1 MELLQAM
8 KVFSAVAKLGSFT
21 NAAEVLQVGRPHVT
35 RYVQELEAAL
45 GVRLFQRTTRS
56 VKLTAEGEQF
66 YARTEEILAGID
78 DATTMFSQSSEAMRG
93 RLRVDL
99 PAALSQQKFLD
110 RLHAFSHQYP
120 GLDLVLGVTDRTVDL
135 VAEGVDCVLRIGDLP
150 DSSLVGRR
158 VGAAVMVMCAS
169 PSYLAE
175 YGTPASLSDLAAH
188 KGIHFLSGH
197 DNRPLAWRFLEDGQ
211 EQTAAC
217 SVSISVNESNAY
229 VRCGV
234 AGFGLIQVPGI
245 LVERQLA
252 EGALVEVL
260 APCRPTP
267 WPVSLLY
274 PSRQYVSPRVR
285 LFSQWLIDELVSLDE
300 TWFVPRH
307 RAAGKP
313 E

>member
-21 NAAEVLQVGRPHVT
+21 NAAEILQVGRPHVT

-56 VKLTAEGEQF
+56 VRLTAEGEQF

-78 DATTMFSQSSEAMRG
+78 DATTMFSHTTEAMRG

-99 PAALSQQKFLD
+99 PAALSQQGLVN
-110 RLHAFSHQYP
+110 RLHDFARQYP
-120 GLDLVLGVTDRTVDL
+120 GLELVLGVTDRTVDL
-135 VAEGVDCVLRIGDLP
+135 VAESVDCVLRIGELP

-169 PSYLAE
+169 PTYLAE
-175 YGTPASLSDLAAH
+175 YGTPESLSDLPAH
-188 KGIHFLSGH
+188 KGVSFLSGH
-197 DNRPLAWRFLEDGQ
+197 DNRPMVWRFLVGAE
-211 EQTAAC
+211 ERTAAC
-217 SVSISVNESNAY
+217 SASISVNAANAY
-229 VRCGV
+229 VHCAV
-234 AGFGLIQVPGI
+234 AGFGLIQAPGI
-245 LVERQLA
+245 LVEQHLA
-252 EGALVEVL
+252 EGTLVEVL
-260 APCRPTP
+260 AQYRPTP

-285 LFSQWLIDELVSLDE
+285 LFSQWLAEELVTINQ
-300 TWFVPRH
+300 TWLVP
-307 RAAGKP
+307 
-313 E
+313 